1 MGAERL
7 PAAKVLLIQYG
18 ATMTLDQVRAA
29 FMPGLTKKAI
39 QNRISRGD
47 LPAMHD
53 EVFDT
58 QQIGDWWE
66 SRCAVTEPRAA

>member
-29 FMPGLTKKAI
+29 FMPGLTTKAI
-39 QNRISRGD
+39 RNRIARGD
-47 LPAMHD
+47 MPRMHD
-53 EVFDT
+53 GVFDT

-66 SRCAVTEPRAA
+66 SQCTADEPRAA